1 MGPSDALFILGR
13 MHTSQKALA
22 VVLFIFVVAFA
33 VPAIIHSATASATH
47 GCSRL
52 SDTLLTCAGDAAP
65 PDPIGACTPYR
76 TPGNLTVWTC
86 RK

>member
-1 MGPSDALFILGR
+1 MQASRKTLAL
-13 MHTSQKALA
+13 
-22 VVLFIFVVAFA
+22 VLFIFVVAFA

-52 SDTLLTCAGDAAP
+52 SDTLLTCAEDATP
-65 PDPIGACTPYR
+65 PDALGTCTPYR